1 MKIRYLLFTFVG
13 LVMSFALPT
22 FAQEPNTPDPKL
34 HAEFIAS
41 DKKFDDAFINGDAAA
56 LAAFYAEDAVIIPHD
71 GPPIY
76 GREAIQKHFVDMFKK
91 IHFSKHM
98 SKPEEYSPHVI
109 GTAGNELWTTGEFD
123 QTFQVENGSPL
134 RIKGHYFTIMVREG
148 DAWKSKLDTYNFTG
162 PAVAAETK

>member
-1 MKIRYLLFTFVG
+1 MKIRYLLLTLVG